1 MSLNQ
6 TRTKQRGF
14 FSIGIG
20 LALAAIFASTTAG
33 IVAIE
38 SDDDEIVM
46 EQTTDTYALVETT
59 SNTH

>member
-20 LALAAIFASTTAG
+20 IALAAIFAGTTAG
-33 IVAIE
+33 IVTIE

-46 EQTTDTYALVETT
+46 EQFTDNYALAETAD
-59 SNTH
+59 NTH

>member
-6 TRTKQRGF
+6 TKTRQRGF

-20 LALAAIFASTTAG
+20 IALAAIFAGTTAG

-38 SDDDEIVM
+38 SDDDEIVF
-46 EQTTDTYALVETT
+46 EQTADTYAVVETT
-59 SNTH
+59 SNSH